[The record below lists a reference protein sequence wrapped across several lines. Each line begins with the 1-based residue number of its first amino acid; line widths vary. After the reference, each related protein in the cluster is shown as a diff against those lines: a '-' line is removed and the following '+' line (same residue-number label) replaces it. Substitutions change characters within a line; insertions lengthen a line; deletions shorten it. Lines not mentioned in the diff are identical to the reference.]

1 MAKSNILARR
11 TPMNCS
17 RRDLCLWLPALV
29 ASSGLAAENVTL
41 PSKFYLFNDL
51 PVRSSGDNRFRAV
64 LDGPNHNG
72 IRIEMH
78 ETALAPGA
86 MPHPPHRHAHEEIFM
101 IRQGTLEVTIAGRRG
116 TLGPGSVA
124 YVASNE
130 EHGVRNAGT
139 THAEYFV
146 MALGLEK

>member
-1 MAKSNILARR
+1 MEKLKILFRR
-11 TPMNCS
+11 IAMNCS
-17 RRDLCLWLPALV
+17 RRDLCLGLPALM
-29 ASSGLAAENVTL
+29 ASAGLAAENAAL

-64 LDGPNHNG
+64 LDGVNHNG
-72 IRIEMH
+72 MRIEMH

-86 MPHPPHRHAHEEIFM
+86 IPHAPHRHAHEEIFM
-101 IRQGTLEVTIAGRRG
+101 IRQGTLEVTIAGRRA
-116 TLGPGSVA
+116 TVGPGSVA

-130 EHGVRNAGT
+130 EHGVRNPGT
-139 THAEYFV
+139 AHAEYFV